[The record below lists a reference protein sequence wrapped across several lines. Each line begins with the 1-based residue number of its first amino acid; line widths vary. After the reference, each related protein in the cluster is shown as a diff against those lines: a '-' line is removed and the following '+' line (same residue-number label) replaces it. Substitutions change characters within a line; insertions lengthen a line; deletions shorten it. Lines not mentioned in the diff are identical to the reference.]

1 MLLPAEKRA
10 PRLRA
15 LPDLDHY
22 EIHVG
27 SLTSTH
33 INRTIAIR
41 TASAVITGPLAS
53 IGESTIDGG
62 ARVLLRIRTDST
74 IGELTLG
81 LHPAHLVTVLP
92 SDHTLTV
99 AIAPK
104 PKDIR

>member
-1 MLLPAEKRA
+1 MASAEKVA
-10 PRLRA
+10 HRLRA
-15 LPDLDHY
+15 LPNLDHY

-27 SLTSTH
+27 SLTSNH
-33 INRTIAIR
+33 IDRTIAIR

-53 IGESTIDGG
+53 ISESLIEGG

-81 LHPAHLVTVLP
+81 LHPAHLITVLP
-92 SDHTLTV
+92 PHHTLTV

-104 PKDIR
+104 PKPDC